1 MRLIILSVVAGLF
14 LGSCSSTPPVKIKKG
29 AEFAFDDQKMTVDFK
44 ASTVLVSEKDQ
55 QVLVA
60 PEGKIYLIVDVKG
73 KNSFYFASL
82 KEGDK
87 DIEKVDFLISGPFV
101 RDLPI
106 ETADRSDL
114 YLVDV
119 KGKYTIEI
127 KSFGDETASL
137 EVSLKDEA
145 TVKISDPMKAFIKE
159 FEEGSGIL
167 AATKKF
173 VKDGVNP
180 FDIVTDNGGMML
192 GDPATHGLKI
202 TNIKADGTYVCSAET
217 WYETIEVT
225 WDGDNISKIAATSGS

>member
-1 MRLIILSVVAGLF
+1 MAVGLF

-29 AEFAFDDQKMTVDFK
+29 EEFTFDDQKMTVDFK
-44 ASTVLVSEKDQ
+44 ASTVLVSEEDQ

-60 PEGKIYLIVDVKG
+60 PEGKIYLVVDVKG
-73 KNSFYFASL
+73 QNSMYFASL

-87 DIEKVDFLISGPFV
+87 EIEKVDFLIAGPFI
-101 RDLPI
+101 RTLGI
-106 ETADRSDL
+106 ESADKSDL
-114 YLVDV
+114 YLVDA

-127 KSFGDETASL
+127 KSFGDATAS
-137 EVSLKDEA
+137 VDISLKDEA
-145 TVKISDPMKAFIKE
+145 TVKISDRMKAFMKE

-167 AATKKF
+167 AASKNY
-173 VKDGVNP
+173 VKSGVNP

-202 TNIKADGTYVCSAET
+202 VKIKADGTYVCSAET

-225 WDGDNISKIAATSGS
+225 WDGDNISNIAATSGS